1 MAQPSCSVRAPGSRL
16 AKHIAAPVPRFAP
29 LDSRDGLL
37 VAELRGEEEEEPG
50 LESTGRARH
59 ERQVATSCPRAGLSL
74 SSGKGTGSSDVSW
87 RRLRDRGW
95 HSGPPQGTAP
105 GEGLDTSPRGE
116 VTRRALPRKVPAA
129 TKGPHLAPHQS
140 PTFRGSHS
148 PEGGGGCGWRGSQ
161 AAGAEP
167 ACSGHSPSP
176 AGLPAPLSRR
186 YSGAPPHF
194 QALPCLNPAGSALV
208 R

>member
-1 MAQPSCSVRAPGSRL
+1 M
-16 AKHIAAPVPRFAP
+16 PRFAP

-37 VAELRGEEEEEPG
+37 VTELRGEEEEEPG
-50 LESTGRARH
+50 LAPTGRARH
-59 ERQVATSCPRAGLSL
+59 ERQVATSCPRDGLSL

-87 RRLRDRGW
+87 QRLQDRGW

-105 GEGLDTSPRGE
+105 AEGLDTSPRGE

-129 TKGPHLAPHQS
+129 TKGPYLAPHQS

-148 PEGGGGCGWRGSQ
+148 PEGGGGCGWGGSQ
-161 AAGAEP
+161 AAGAGPARSGRSPEP
-167 ACSGHSPSP
+167 CRAASP
-176 AGLPAPLSRR
+176 ALPPLFRGTAALP
-186 YSGAPPHF
+186 GAPV
-194 QALPCLNPAGSALV
+194 LKAGRLSP